1 MSVTIHTGSIVGYE
15 SRLVNVECEIS
26 NGLPSMLMVGLAG
39 KSIDE
44 AKERVRS
51 ALVNSGLQLPKKRIT
66 LNLAP
71 ADMPKQGS
79 SYDLPLAIAILS
91 KSKQIP
97 ANQSKSFFIGELSL
111 SGDLRQVP
119 GALAHTLLA
128 RDLGFE
134 QIIVPQ
140 SNADEA
146 SLVRGVDIKPAKN
159 LKQIVMHLN
168 SEQSIEGHAA
178 RKYTGKRANHIDYSD
193 IKGQQQAKRAMMI
206 VAAGGHNIILSGPPG
221 AGKSML
227 AKALPSILPPM
238 NDEEIIE
245 VTNMQSISGYGDG
258 SVVYDRPVRSPHHTA
273 SHVSM
278 IGGGRIPK
286 PGEISLSHRGILFLD
301 ELPEYPRQVLET
313 LRQPLED
320 SHIDISRAEGRVRYP
335 AQFTLVATQNPC
347 PCGYYGDKDK
357 QCLCTPHQINQY
369 SKRISGPLL
378 DRIDLSVKVDR
389 IDNSKILQG
398 AEGSGVNNDMSSL
411 VNLARKNQL
420 ARFGNSTKLNA
431 HMNNREVIKYAK
443 LDEESQKLLDTAS
456 KNLKLSSRSYIKTV
470 KVSRT
475 IADINNTEFIDKLA
489 VAEALAYR
497 FK

>member
-15 SRLVNVECEIS
+15 SRLVNVECELS
-26 NGLPSMLMVGLAG
+26 NGLPSILMVGLAG

-97 ANQSKSFFIGELSL
+97 TNQSKSFFIGELSL

-119 GALAHTLLA
+119 GALAHALLA
-128 RDLGFE
+128 RDMGFD

-146 SLVRGVDIKPAKN
+146 SLVSGIDIKPAKN

-168 SEQSIEGHAA
+168 SEQNIEDHTA
-178 RKYTGKRANHIDYSD
+178 RKYTGKKTNHIDYSD

-238 NDEEIIE
+238 NDEEVIE

-258 SVVYDRPVRSPHHTA
+258 NVVYDRPVRSPHHTA

-389 IDNSKILQG
+389 IDNSQILQTI
-398 AEGSGVNNDMSSL
+398 EKSDSGHNMSNL
-411 VNLARKNQL
+411 VKLARKNQRT
-420 ARFGNSTKLNA
+420 RFGNSTKLNA
-431 HMNNREVIKYAK
+431 HMDNREVIKYAK
-443 LDEESQKLLDTAS
+443 LDEASQKLLDTAS

>member
-1 MSVTIHTGSIVGYE
+1 MSVTIHTGSIIGYE
-15 SRLVNVECEIS
+15 SRLVNVECELS
-26 NGLPSMLMVGLAG
+26 NGLPSILMVGLAG

-51 ALVNSGLQLPKKRIT
+51 ALVTSSLQLPKKRIT

-79 SYDLPLAIAILS
+79 SYDLPLAIAILA
-91 KSKQIP
+91 KSKQVP
-97 ANQSKSFFIGELSL
+97 AVLDKTFFIGELSL
-111 SGDLRQVP
+111 SGELRPVP
-119 GALAHTLLA
+119 GALAHTILA
-128 RDLGFE
+128 RDRGFK
-134 QIIVPQ
+134 QIVIPKA
-140 SNADEA
+140 NADEA
-146 SLVRGVDIKPAKN
+146 CLVKDIEIKPAGN
-159 LKQIVMHLN
+159 LREVVMFLN
-168 SEQSIEGHAA
+168 NEQDINSFTSFRNKIN
-178 RKYTGKRANHIDYSD
+178 RVNKLDFSD
-193 IKGQQQAKRAMMI
+193 IKGQPQAKRAMMI

-238 NDEEIIE
+238 KDEEIIE
-245 VTNMQSISGYGDG
+245 VTNIQSIGG
-258 SVVYDRPVRSPHHTA
+258 SSIGQVISDRPVRSPHHTA

-320 SHIDISRAEGRVRYP
+320 SYVDISRAEGRVRYP

-357 QCLCTPHQINQY
+357 ECLCTPHQINQY

-378 DRIDLSVKVDR
+378 DRIDLSVKIDR
-389 IDNSKILQG
+389 IDNSEILQTPIKD
-398 AEGSGVNNDMSSL
+398 SVNVDMASV
-411 VNLARKNQL
+411 VNRARDRQKQ
-420 ARFGNSTKLNA
+420 RFGNSTKLNA
-431 HMNNREVIKYAK
+431 HMSNREVIKFAN
-443 LDEESQKLLDTAS
+443 LDEESQELLDRAS
-456 KNLKLSSRSYIKTV
+456 KGLKLSSRSYVKTV

-475 IADINNTEFIDKLA
+475 IADINNSELIDKRA
-489 VAEALAYR
+489 VAEALQYR

>member
-1 MSVTIHTGSIVGYE
+1 MGYE